1 MEKYYYHV
9 QCMVFSVVCSF
20 LNNFA
25 KLVFSLVLYEC
36 KHMQT
41 KSFVMDPKAITS
53 RSSYIARS
61 HDASE
66 ALSRRQQQQ

>member
-9 QCMVFSVVCSF
+9 QCMVFSLVCSF

-41 KSFVMDPKAITS
+41 EFCDGSKSHYKPI
-53 RSSYIARS
+53 
-61 HDASE
+61 
-66 ALSRRQQQQ
+66 